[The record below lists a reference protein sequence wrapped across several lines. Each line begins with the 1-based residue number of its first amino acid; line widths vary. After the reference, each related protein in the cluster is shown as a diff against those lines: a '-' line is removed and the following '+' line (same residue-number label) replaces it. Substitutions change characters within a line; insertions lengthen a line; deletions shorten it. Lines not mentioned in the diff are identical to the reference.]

1 MAGTLTGQSWAN
13 GQNRVGDSF
22 AIGGLVDT
30 SKDNNLSTAEF
41 GETRFVA
48 AALPAEWFKA
58 TYAFESRSGSCF
70 DFGEVVTHAP
80 TTAPAVGSASLAT
93 VDGKQM
99 VAVPLE
105 SGEGRLYVV
114 VRDALG
120 SVTTNAVTDGIVSAG
135 TYYYPVSSLPV
146 NIACDVGTYAVGAQN
161 TTDFRMYSVRVRN
174 AKAQK
179 ITLRVSGYTGE
190 NPVANFPAL
199 VRLSD
204 GVGGFSYL
212 RLSDEGATAGDIHF
226 QDADGNEL
234 PFDVDTWNPDGE
246 SLFWVNLPLL
256 SKGAKIFLVYGV
268 EYTPGTDADELRAS
282 VWSGQTGVWHLDY
295 DSTVYF
301 GNSAQTAKTTLR
313 AWQNGTTYEDENG
326 IVGVS
331 RRISTGGQ
339 GGTGGNAIVAS
350 NSDLLDLGDN
360 FTVSAW
366 IKYPKDQA
374 PGWDRII
381 SRKNAYNSSDGWEIT
396 TASGNP
402 SDIDVRGGS
411 QTSGGAGFFSSPVND
426 GNWHYVTAVYDDAS
440 VSLYENGVYRLSV
453 DIGKASNNDYD
464 LSFGNNASKNEVP
477 FKGWLD
483 EIRLGAGSLSADRI
497 KADYET
503 VANENFFSATDGSSG
518 FFIGLR

>member
-1 MAGTLTGQSWAN
+1 MN
-13 GQNRVGDSF
+13 
-22 AIGGLVDT
+22 LVC
-30 SKDNNLSTAEF
+30 E
-41 GETRFVA
+41 
-48 AALPAEWFKA
+48 
-58 TYAFESRSGSCF
+58 
-70 DFGEVVTHAP
+70 
-80 TTAPAVGSASLAT
+80 
-93 VDGKQM
+93 
-99 VAVPLE
+99 
-105 SGEGRLYVV
+105 
-114 VRDALG
+114 
-120 SVTTNAVTDGIVSAG
+120 I
-135 TYYYPVSSLPV
+135 
-146 NIACDVGTYAVGAQN
+146 GTYAVGAEN
-161 TTDFRMYSVRVRN
+161 KTDSRKFSVSARN
-174 AKAQK
+174 AKEQR
-179 ITLRVSGYTGE
+179 ISLRADGYTGE

-199 VRLSD
+199 VRLSE
-204 GVGGFSYL
+204 GVGGFRYL

-246 SLFWVNLPLL
+246 SLFWVKMPTL

-313 AWQNGTTYEDENG
+313 AWQNGTTYKDENG

-402 SDIDVRGGS
+402 SNIDVRGGS

-426 GNWHYVTAVYDDAS
+426 GNWHHVTAVYNDAS
-440 VSLYENGVYRLSV
+440 VSLYENGVYRLAV
-453 DIGKASNNDYD
+453 DIGKASDNDYA
-464 LSFGNNASKNEVP
+464 LSFGNNASQNEVP

-503 VANENFFSATDGSSG
+503 VANNQFFKMSAYVPG
-518 FFIGLR
+518 FAVIVR